1 MIILRLQQL
10 LLLYYIYNYTHMYTV
25 YISNQLLGL
34 FRNRNPHRQCLRLH
48 DAPGCCPTELVISTH
63 QKGLSFPNFDAKKQD
78 TFEVFL
84 DIHPSSSIFPAF
96 SHHFPTIPSNF
107 PAFSQHFPTIFQPFP
122 AISQH
127 FPSIFP
133 ACSVPFPIISPDV
146 PPGLVSGPMV
156 AAPILEVPS
165 AAPGLTVEMELE
177 LVSDKELMGSHRWG
191 NFFWKIMGNQWSIG
205 ECFWDDLDSIFFDE
219 LRLRW
224 LRYWKKNWGGFF

>member
-1 MIILRLQQL
+1 
-10 LLLYYIYNYTHMYTV
+10 MYTV

-63 QKGLSFPNFDAKKQD
+63 QRGFHSPTLMLKSRTLSKFSLKSIQFP
-78 TFEVFL
+78 
-84 DIHPSSSIFPAF
+84 P
-96 SHHFPTIPSNF
+96 
-107 PAFSQHFPTIFQPFP
+107 FSQHFHHF
-122 AISQH
+122 SQH

-165 AAPGLTVEMELE
+165 ASPGLTVEMELE

-191 NFFWKIMGNQWSIG
+191 IFFLENMGNP
-205 ECFWDDLDSIFFDE
+205 
-219 LRLRW
+219 
-224 LRYWKKNWGGFF
+224 

>member
-84 DIHPSSSIFPAF
+84 DIHPISSIFPAF
-96 SHHFPTIPSNF
+96 S
-107 PAFSQHFPTIFQPFP
+107 QHVQF
-122 AISQH
+122 H
-127 FPSIFP
+127 FPSFP
-133 ACSVPFPIISPDV
+133 QMFRQVWCLAQWLPHPSWRFRVLHLASPWRW
-146 PPGLVSGPMV
+146 SWNW
-156 AAPILEVPS
+156 S
-165 AAPGLTVEMELE
+165 LTR
-177 LVSDKELMGSHRWG
+177 S
-191 NFFWKIMGNQWSIG
+191 
-205 ECFWDDLDSIFFDE
+205 
-219 LRLRW
+219 
-224 LRYWKKNWGGFF
+224 